1 MFRQFRGEYED
12 ILEEMDWN
20 SPEGETEA
28 FSYLK
33 KLCEA
38 GFQRR
43 YGEAHLEYR
52 VQLEGAGKT
61 QDRVIGMLV
70 PGDTLRLEMPGLER
84 ITISSAAGWEIGTWT
99 S

>member
-1 MFRQFRGEYED
+1 MEQDACLIRCRNDLPCYAMQ
-12 ILEEMDWN
+12 
-20 SPEGETEA
+20 
-28 FSYLK
+28 
-33 KLCEA
+33 
-38 GFQRR
+38 
-43 YGEAHLEYR
+43 EYR

-84 ITISSAAGWEIGTWT
+84 ITISNAAGWEIGTWT